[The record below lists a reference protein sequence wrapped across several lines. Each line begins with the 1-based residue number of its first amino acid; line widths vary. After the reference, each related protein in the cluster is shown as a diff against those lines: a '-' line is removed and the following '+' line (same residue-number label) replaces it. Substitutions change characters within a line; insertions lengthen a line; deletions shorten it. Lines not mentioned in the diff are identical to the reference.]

1 MKVMSNREQIISL
14 LDVVPEYKLGYIL
27 AYVQGIAAE
36 GAEVPNA
43 ETAKAIEDARNG
55 IGMSRRFSSVAE
67 LMEDLNADD

>member
-1 MKVMSNREQIISL
+1 MSSREQIISL
-14 LDVVPEYKLGYIL
+14 LDAVPEHKLGYIL
-27 AYVQGIAAE
+27 AYVQGIATE

>member
-1 MKVMSNREQIISL
+1 MSNREQIISL
-14 LDVVPEYKLGYIL
+14 LSLVPEYKMGYIL

-36 GAEVPNA
+36 GIDVPNE

-55 IGMSRRFSSVAE
+55 IGMSKRFCSVEE